1 MKTGA
6 AIIGPGN
13 IGTDLLYKALRSEVI
28 TPLWSVGV
36 VETSEGLRI
45 AREKGLKTTHAGLA
59 AVVDELVEDG
69 VKIAFDATSARCAF
83 IR

>member
-13 IGTDLLYKALRSEVI
+13 IGTDLLYKALRSQVI

-36 VETSEGLRI
+36 VET
-45 AREKGLKTTHAGLA
+45 ARASGSRGRRA
-59 AVVDELVEDG
+59 
-69 VKIAFDATSARCAF
+69 
-83 IR
+83 